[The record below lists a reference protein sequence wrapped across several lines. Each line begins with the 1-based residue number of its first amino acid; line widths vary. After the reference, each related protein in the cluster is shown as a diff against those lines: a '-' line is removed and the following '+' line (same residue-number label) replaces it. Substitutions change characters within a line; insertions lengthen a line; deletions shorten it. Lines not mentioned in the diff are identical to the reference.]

1 MARSET
7 IFATIAQSASV
18 SGDIAVTGADLFG
31 LWCPIVTSAAMYLQG
46 NFDTT
51 SANFVRLTNPAGS
64 GDWIFAAGP
73 GSRAITLQ
81 DAAFPFPYLRVEV
94 GTPQADI
101 RTVALTVKYRTGAA

>member
-1 MARSET
+1 MPRST
-7 IFATIAQSASV
+7 TVYATIAQSASV

-31 LWCPIVTSAAMYLQG
+31 LWCPIITSAAMFLQG

-64 GDWIFAAGP
+64 GDWTFGVGP

-94 GTPQADI
+94 GVAQADV
-101 RTVALTVKYRTGAA
+101 RTIAVAVKFRTGAA